1 MFEQII
7 KLLEAYWPHGILLV
21 IAIAATWLIAKQYF
35 HWTGRVEKIE
45 KDCSKIGSKID
56 GHVIPKLDA
65 LNTSIGSLVVYLK
78 TKDKSMDAALFQSR
92 SPLCLTAFGREF
104 LENSGGRKFVDDNL
118 SYLISEINKF
128 PIKSPLDVENIS
140 SLVISNAT
148 SLDSFTPI
156 KDYIFHKPVRTGST
170 GTISL
175 DFARVSSILGIYLRD
190 KYLQTHPDLLKG
202 EFDYSIILT
211 KQLSFFKIGVTA

>member
-7 KLLEAYWPHGILLV
+7 KFLEVHWPQGILLV
-21 IAIAATWLIAKQYF
+21 IAIVATWLIAKQYF

-45 KDCSKIGSKID
+45 NDCSKIGGEIE

-92 SPLCLTAFGREF
+92 SPLCLTAFGRDI
-104 LENSGGRKFVDDNL
+104 LENSGGRKFIDDNL
-118 SYLISEINKF
+118 FYLISEIDKF

-156 KDYIFHKPVRTGST
+156 KDYIFNMPVRTSSK
-170 GTISL
+170 GTIRL
-175 DFARVSSILGIYLRD
+175 DVPIVSNILGIYLRD
-190 KYLQTHPDLLKG
+190 KYLQVHPGLLKG
-202 EFDYSIILT
+202 DFDYSFILT
-211 KQLSFFKIGVTA
+211 KQLSFLKGGITA